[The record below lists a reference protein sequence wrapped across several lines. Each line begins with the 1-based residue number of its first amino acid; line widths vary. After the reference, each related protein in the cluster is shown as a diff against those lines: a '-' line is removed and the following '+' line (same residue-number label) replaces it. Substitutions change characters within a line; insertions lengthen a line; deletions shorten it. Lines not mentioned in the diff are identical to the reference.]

1 MDDMNEVMDDQVI
14 KVLIADDSLVFRR
27 FLGDVFSECEHIK
40 IVGEAQNGI
49 ETLDMVL
56 KVTPDVILL
65 DMEMPLMDGMTTL
78 QHLMI
83 HRPTPTIMFSSLS
96 EEGTARAFDALKNGA
111 VDFLCKNFIFQN
123 NKIVPQRALLIEMV
137 ELASRMVFTAREPVS
152 RESDKEFSVNK
163 VEQRVVFCEDCGSRQ
178 TIDISRTVPV
188 YEVVCSNCGDTIDME
203 IFTSAHYKRNNF
215 VTVIA
220 GGRGAYFNLLAII
233 PGLKDD
239 LAGAIIVILTG
250 EEDHIN
256 NFAQYL
262 DSVSSIN
269 VIKADEGTNIE
280 AGNCYLVT
288 GSEPMGIKPFS
299 TRLKLQKVETNSL
312 KGGPM
317 DTMIES
323 VGTMFKKRSAV
334 IIISGEREE
343 GEKGTAVLVQNGGA
357 VEILAEKENY
367 SPGMAQF
374 ISKKIG
380 CKKASS
386 TSELISFIKQK
397 HQDSRYC

>member
-1 MDDMNEVMDDQVI
+1 MNDMSKIMDSQVI

-27 FLGDVFSECEHIK
+27 FLGEIFGECEHIR

-65 DMEMPLMDGMTTL
+65 DMEMPIMDGMTAL

-83 HRPTPTIMFSSLS
+83 HRPTPIIMFSSLS

-111 VDFLCKNFIFQN
+111 VDFLCKNFIFQKN
-123 NKIVPQRALLIEMV
+123 ILSPWGALLIQMV
-137 ELASRMVFTAREPVS
+137 EQASRMTLDAREPIVCDPG
-152 RESDKEFSVNK
+152 RERAVDA

-178 TIDISRTVPV
+178 TIKMSRTTPV
-188 YEVVCSNCGDTIDME
+188 YEIVCSNCGDTIDME
-203 IFTSAHYKRNNF
+203 IFASAHYKRNNF

-220 GGRGAYFNLLAII
+220 GGKGAYLNLLTII
-233 PGLKDD
+233 PGLKED
-239 LAGAIIVILTG
+239 LAGTIIVILAG
-250 EEDHIN
+250 EEEHVS

-262 DSVSSIN
+262 DSVSSIK

-288 GSEPMGIKPFS
+288 RSESMEIKPFS
-299 TRLKLQKVETNSL
+299 TRLKLQKIETDPL
-312 KGGPM
+312 KGGPV

-343 GEKGTAVLVQNGGA
+343 GEKGAAVLVQNGG
-357 VEILAEKENY
+357 VVQILAEKENY
-367 SPGMAQF
+367 NPVMAQF
-374 ISKKIG
+374 ISKKIH
-380 CKKASS
+380 CERPA
-386 TSELISFIKQK
+386 TANELISFIKQK
-397 HQDSRYC
+397 HQDSRYY